1 METYVYHDTETTGTA
16 GEDRIIE
23 TAHLK
28 IKKGVLEE
36 HLEELCNPK
45 TVKIK
50 PAAAMTHGYRN
61 SDIKDKPEF
70 KELKSA
76 NSLIEMSSKKD
87 CYYVAHNAPF
97 DLGMLQKEGISWP
110 KERVIDTLRV
120 ARHMYM
126 DDEKIEMYKLQ
137 YFRYVFENEDGTDA
151 FEHLEKDY
159 MKKLKITHIQPHT
172 ALSDI
177 LVLWIFH
184 EKLSKDFNLSADDM
198 VALSLTPVLEKT
210 IQFGNIFEKNKPYEE
225 IMNESYFQYGKTK
238 RGYEYLMWAV
248 ENMDLSLDREYSL
261 KYYLSKG
268 LINKQ
273 ISSISQN
280 LKYLN
285 WGMLFSFNEKDIE
298 FALSLQKKESNYV
311 FLNKL
316 IDSYKEKTEE
326 SIKKIENT
334 SIEEITQ
341 EDITK
346 LTKENF
352 MLDYF
357 EINRKKIIYNIILRY
372 LEFAISNSIYFK
384 SPIIY
389 SVIKEEDTKEE
400 KEEKEKE
407 DAKKFALE
415 LKEKV
420 LKNLKTL
427 F

>member
-1 METYVYHDTETTGTA
+1 MVTYIYHDTETTGVA

-28 IKKGVLEE
+28 IKNGVLIE

-61 SDIKDKPEF
+61 SDIKDKHDF

-76 NSLIEMSSKKD
+76 NSLIEMSTKKD

-110 KERVIDTLRV
+110 KKRVIDTLRV
-120 ARHMYM
+120 ARHLYM

-137 YFRYVFENEDGTDA
+137 YFRYVFENEDGTDE
-151 FEHLEKDY
+151 FELLEKEY
-159 MKKLKITHIQPHT
+159 MKKLNITHIQPHT

-184 EKLSKDFNLSADDM
+184 EKLAKDFNLSADDM

-210 IQFGNIFEKNKPYEE
+210 IQFGNIFEKNKPYEQ
-225 IMNESYFQYGKTK
+225 IMNESYFQFGKTK
-238 RGYEYLMWAV
+238 KGYEYLMWAV
-248 ENMDLSLDREYSL
+248 ENMSLSLDREYSL

-285 WGMLFSFNEKDIE
+285 WGILFSFNEKEIE
-298 FALSLQKKESNYV
+298 FALSLQSKESDYV
-311 FLNKL
+311 FLDKL
-316 IDSYKEKTEE
+316 IDSYEEKTQEN
-326 SIKKIENT
+326 IKKIENT
-334 SIEEITQ
+334 SIEEINQ
-341 EDITK
+341 EDVTN
-346 LTKENF
+346 LDKEKF

-357 EINRKKIIYNIILRY
+357 LINREKIILNIILRC
-372 LEFAISNSIYFK
+372 LELAISTSVYLK
-384 SPIIY
+384 SPISY
-389 SVIKEEDTKEE
+389 SIKKEGDTKEDQD
-400 KEEKEKE
+400 KE
-407 DAKKFALE
+407 DAERFALE
-415 LKEKV
+415 LKKKV
-420 LKNLKTL
+420 LEKLKKHI
-427 F
+427 